1 MVLEGEGVKQRKP
14 NKKIR
19 GASKGLIFIIKG
31 GGGEAGK
38 QIRGVSKGQASAHF
52 FCLGGALLRWGQ
64 APPQLF
70 SGGPFQPQGGG
81 PLQDK
86 FQY

>member
-31 GGGEAGK
+31 EGVKQGK
-38 QIRGVSKGQASAHF
+38 PNKRCKT
-52 FCLGGALLRWGQ
+52 
-64 APPQLF
+64 
-70 SGGPFQPQGGG
+70 
-81 PLQDK
+81 
-86 FQY
+86 